1 MQTNVIKQKGFHV
14 EEDFYE
20 EIINGLT
27 SAQDREADRGKK
39 QPIIVLPR
47 QARFITTLTAPLIAK
62 QASGLIEK
70 ISKYH
75 YKQQKDKKVFGLR
88 AHFMESFRKFADL
101 GKEVNDQI
109 EEIADKGFNVL
120 KIFGVIRR
128 FRWIARLYHAIKMY
142 KPDANPSFSIELDK
156 LTNPVYFSELEGNF
170 TELLASQQTA
180 LQGVF
185 SGILTPVAKE
195 LFAMYDQKLEDLYV
209 AFWRYCFRNF
219 IFDPES
225 ALDWTIL
232 AVSVVAGIFSGGI
245 GTGVIQG
252 TRIAAKII
260 TGVGKILKPLLKLA
274 DRIKT
279 IKKIPAA
286 EFFGKSIESVTRNVG
301 DKIAADL
308 TKSLSKSPSL
318 RAAGKKGWNTY
329 ARTRDRLRFIRGV
342 QLLFDFVDVTD
353 QDVKEYH
360 DYLKKR
366 SEVWGR
372 RFEASVTDDIGR
384 MLNMSAEVFDF
395 VSDNVKMA
403 IDGIFRKSPDKMN
416 ELDQLLSEK
425 FRRDVSVTG
434 FYDLEV
440 VKMIHLLDVKFQL
453 LWSKILTL
461 SGRLTKKIQDVPLFE
476 MKVGDKIVFQDDS
489 SVVFTFGDKKFNFN
503 SKDKK
508 ISTENG
514 ERKLKSISTE
524 QQKNKDG
531 VVKRESFR
539 RIYSRGFATGFEVKI
554 NRSGIDKFKVIER
567 QISSG
572 GVHHGEIKVHEDGFI
587 TYNNGELYSNISD
600 LFGNE
605 TVGFWE
611 GNDVKQFKVGYGIIS
626 ISRKIY
632 KCEKEAQN
640 IISEIN
646 ESILKA
652 LGGINVEEEIK
663 GLESRQEHSKN
674 NQSNS
679 EKEERKKKRIEWTN
693 NMLNNVAMSY

>member
-47 QARFITTLTAPLIAK
+47 QARYITTVTAPLIAK

-75 YKQQKDKKVFGLR
+75 YKQQRDKKVFGLR
-88 AHFMESFRKFADL
+88 AHFAESFRKFADL

-120 KIFGVIRR
+120 NIFGVIRR
-128 FRWIARLYHAIKMY
+128 FRWIARLYYAIKMY
-142 KPDANPSFSIELDK
+142 KHDANPRFSIELDK

-209 AFWRYCFRNF
+209 AFWKFCFRNF

-232 AVSVVAGIFSGGI
+232 AVSVVAGFFSGGI
-245 GTGVIQG
+245 GTGAIQG
-252 TRIAAKII
+252 LRISTKIISGAAKIM
-260 TGVGKILKPLLKLA
+260 KPLLNL
-274 DRIKT
+274 T
-279 IKKIPAA
+279 NNIKKIKRIRGAQ
-286 EFFGKSIESVTRNVG
+286 VVG
-301 DKIAADL
+301 DVINAGIKKVGAKMADDL

-329 ARTRDRLRFIRGV
+329 ARTRDRLTFVRKV

-353 QDVKEYH
+353 QDVKDYH
-360 DYLKKR
+360 AYLKRR
-366 SEVWGR
+366 SAVWGR
-372 RFEASVTDDIGR
+372 RFEASVSDDIGR
-384 MLNMSAEVFDF
+384 MLNMSADVFDF

-440 VKMIHLLDVKFQL
+440 VKMIHLLDIKFQL
-453 LWSKILTL
+453 LWSKILSAT
-461 SGRLTKKIQDVPLFE
+461 SDTFAKKIKDVPLFE
-476 MKVGDKIVFQDDS
+476 LNIGDKIVFQDDS
-489 SVVFTFGDKKFNFN
+489 SVVFTFGDKKFDFN
-503 SKDKK
+503 SKDKM
-508 ISTENG
+508 ISSNNG
-514 ERKLKSISTE
+514 KRKLNSISAE
-524 QQKNKDG
+524 QQKNKDN
-531 VVKRESFR
+531 VVNRESFR

-554 NRSGIDKFKVIER
+554 NRNGIETFKVIKR
-567 QISSG
+567 QNSG
-572 GVHHGEIKVHEDGFI
+572 KNVPHGEIKVYEDGLI
-587 TYNNGELYSNISD
+587 TYTNNELYSRISD
-600 LFGNE
+600 LFGEESVEFVQGNE
-605 TVGFWE
+605 LKE
-611 GNDVKQFKVGYGIIS
+611 VKIGSGIIS
-626 ISRKIY
+626 TSRKIY
-632 KCEKEAQN
+632 KCEKDTQKLV
-640 IISEIN
+640 SEIN
-646 ESILKA
+646 DSILKA
-652 LGGINVEEEIK
+652 LGGINENKIPKVDDYYTH
-663 GLESRQEHSKN
+663 SSKN
-674 NQSNS
+674 PTRVEKANENKNQNDRQNY
-679 EKEERKKKRIEWTN
+679 EQAFKR
-693 NMLNNVAMSY
+693 

>member
-47 QARFITTLTAPLIAK
+47 QARYITTITAPLIAK
-62 QASGLIEK
+62 PASGLIEK

-88 AHFMESFRKFADL
+88 AHFAESFRKFADL

-142 KPDANPSFSIELDK
+142 KPDANPSFSVDLYKI
-156 LTNPVYFSELEGNF
+156 TNPVYFSELEGNF
-170 TELLASQQTA
+170 TELMASQQTA

-195 LFAMYDQKLEDLYV
+195 LFAMYDQKLEELYV
-209 AFWRYCFRNF
+209 TFWKYCFRNF

-225 ALDWTIL
+225 ALDWTIFI
-232 AVSVVAGIFSGGI
+232 VSFVAGVFTAGAGTTIYGI
-245 GTGVIQG
+245 RLATKITNGV
-252 TRIAAKII
+252 R
-260 TGVGKILKPLLKLA
+260 KILIPLLKLA

-286 EFFGKSIESVTRNVG
+286 EFFGKSIESVTRKVG

-318 RAAGKKGWNTY
+318 KAAGKKGWNTY
-329 ARTRDRLRFIRGV
+329 ARTRDRLTTIRRV

-353 QDVKEYH
+353 QDVKDYH
-360 DYLKKR
+360 AYLKRR

-372 RFEASVTDDIGR
+372 RFEASVSDDIGR
-384 MLNMSAEVFDF
+384 MLNMSAEVFDL

-403 IDGIFRKSPDKMN
+403 IDGVFKKTPEDVNQLDKY
-416 ELDQLLSEK
+416 LSEK
-425 FRRDVSVTG
+425 LRRDVSVTG

-453 LWSKILTL
+453 LWSKILIST
-461 SGRLTKKIQDVPLFE
+461 GRLTKKIQDVPLFE

-489 SVVFTFGDKKFNFN
+489 SVVFTFGDKKFDFN

-508 ISTENG
+508 ISTKNG
-514 ERKLKSISTE
+514 ERKLNSISTE

-632 KCEKEAQN
+632 ECEKEAQN

-663 GLESRQEHSKN
+663 GLESRQEHYKN

-679 EKEERKKKRIEWTN
+679 EKEEQERRIEQEN
-693 NMLNNVAMSY
+693 QMFINLMMSH